1 MAAPAAAAEPEVPA
15 DQAPTTLQGAR
26 SRGFYITPTLALRD
40 CACVNDEAIWVLT
53 SARPGNGIPQLLS
66 DSVRGEPSR
75 GSLFFFLPL
84 LFTLPLA
91 PLATPLSQT
100 RSWRSTGSLTAPRRT

>member
-1 MAAPAAAAEPEVPA
+1 MAAPAAAEPEVPA

-26 SRGFYITPTLALRD
+26 ARGFYITPTLALPRD

-66 DSVRGEPSR
+66 DSVRGGGGHAGAHSF
-75 GSLFFFLPL
+75 SLLAASLLNSLLP
-84 LFTLPLA
+84 PK
-91 PLATPLSQT
+91 LSPK
-100 RSWRSTGSLTAPRRT
+100 RSSRSTGSLTAPRRT